1 MVAFAGFDMPIQY
14 ESILAESRAVRNSI
28 GIFDVSHM
36 GRFIIEGQDS
46 RALLN
51 WIHTASIG
59 IDMPLFRARYGLICN
74 EAGGIIDDA
83 IVYKL
88 ADSKFLLVAN
98 AANSKKIFDWLQ
110 IWISSKYPHVQI
122 SDKTKELAMIAV
134 QGPYAIEKVQQL
146 LGVDLSSLKPFN
158 IIETNIL
165 GSMGFIARTGYTGED
180 GVEIMPFASVAELLC
195 ETLVRD
201 GAAPCGLGARDVLRL
216 EAGLLLHGQDI
227 DESTNPV
234 EAGLKKFVDF
244 TKDFC
249 GSQNIQK
256 PQIASNKYLIGFKTE
271 GRSLVPR
278 SHADILQNGEI
289 IGHVTSGG
297 YSPSLDTNIGLGYV
311 QNRSV
316 VHQEQIEIDVR
327 GRKINATV
335 VEIPFYKRKKP

>member
-122 SDKTKELAMIAV
+122 SDKTKE
-134 QGPYAIEKVQQL
+134 
-146 LGVDLSSLKPFN
+146 
-158 IIETNIL
+158 
-165 GSMGFIARTGYTGED
+165 
-180 GVEIMPFASVAELLC
+180 
-195 ETLVRD
+195 
-201 GAAPCGLGARDVLRL
+201 
-216 EAGLLLHGQDI
+216 
-227 DESTNPV
+227 
-234 EAGLKKFVDF
+234 
-244 TKDFC
+244 
-249 GSQNIQK
+249 
-256 PQIASNKYLIGFKTE
+256 
-271 GRSLVPR
+271 
-278 SHADILQNGEI
+278 
-289 IGHVTSGG
+289 
-297 YSPSLDTNIGLGYV
+297 
-311 QNRSV
+311 
-316 VHQEQIEIDVR
+316 
-327 GRKINATV
+327 
-335 VEIPFYKRKKP
+335 